1 MTFSPSSAGFR
12 ASIRFLARWIT
23 AGLALAFLL
32 IVARSTLGTDVPDL
46 RRSAPPSVNSY
57 ADAVSLAGPAVVNI
71 YANKLVTEPANRI
84 RGNPLAGKIMGI
96 SPAGRPRHR
105 VEQSLGSAVI
115 VTSDG
120 YMLTNHHVIS
130 AAVEIQAVLWDG
142 RVIRAEIVGSDPDTD
157 LAVLKIDGT
166 NLPAISFSEDTG
178 VRIGDV
184 VLAIGNPFGIGQT
197 VTMGII
203 SATGRHGLNLSTYEN
218 LIQTDAAINFGN
230 SGGALVDVE
239 GRLIGINTAHYDDL
253 ALGAEGIGFAIPYE
267 TARQVLDE
275 IIAQGFVT
283 RGWLG
288 LDVIPL
294 ELRNTNS
301 GEVRPVLQVARVY
314 AGGPAELGGLRPG
327 DLLLRFGENDLYNL
341 AQLSDAEAGTA
352 PGTAVEVSA
361 VRGGVP
367 LSTSITLIQRPVL
380 QPTP

>member
-1 MTFSPSSAGFR
+1 
-12 ASIRFLARWIT
+12 
-23 AGLALAFLL
+23 
-32 IVARSTLGTDVPDL
+32 
-46 RRSAPPSVNSY
+46 
-57 ADAVSLAGPAVVNI
+57 
-71 YANKLVTEPANRI
+71 
-84 RGNPLAGKIMGI
+84 RGNPLAGRIMGI

-157 LAVLKIDGT
+157 LAVLKIEGS
-166 NLPAISFSEDTG
+166 NLPAISFSEEPQ

-253 ALGAEGIGFAIPYE
+253 ALGAEGIGFAIPYQ

-275 IIAQGFVT
+275 LIKQGFVT

-288 LDVIPL
+288 LEVIPL
-294 ELRNTNS
+294 ELRNTLS
-301 GEVRPVLQVARVY
+301 GEIRPVLQIARVY
-314 AGGPAELGGLRPG
+314 SGGPAEQSGLRPG
-327 DLLLRFGENDLYNL
+327 DLILRFADTDLFNPG
-341 AQLSDAEAGTA
+341 QLSEIEATTA
-352 PGTAVEVSA
+352 PGTTVQIGALRA
-361 VRGGVP
+361 GVP
-367 LSTSITLIQRPVL
+367 LLSSVTLTQRPAL
-380 QPTP
+380 AQSP

>member
-1 MTFSPSSAGFR
+1 MPTVPSHG
-12 ASIRFLARWIT
+12 RFQATLNFLLRWVT
-23 AGLALAFLL
+23 VGLALAFVLM
-32 IVARSTLGTDVPDL
+32 VVRSTLTSDSSGRP
-46 RRSAPPSVNSY
+46 RSTAPTVNSY
-57 ADAVSLAGPAVVNI
+57 SDAVALAGPAVVNI
-71 YANKLVTEPANRI
+71 YANKLVTEPASNL
-84 RGNPLAGKIMGI
+84 RGNPLAGRIMGI

-115 VTSDG
+115 VTPDG

-157 LAVLKIDGT
+157 LAVLKVEGS
-166 NLPAISFSEDTG
+166 NLPAISFSEETQ

-253 ALGAEGIGFAIPYE
+253 ALGAEGIGFAIPYQ

-275 IIAQGFVT
+275 LIRQGFVT

-288 LDVIPL
+288 LEVIPL
-294 ELRNTNS
+294 ELRNTLS

-314 AGGPAELGGLRPG
+314 AGGPAEQAGLRPG
-327 DLLLRFGENDLYNL
+327 DLILRFAETDLYGVP
-341 AQLSDAEAGTA
+341 QLNELQAGTA
-352 PGTAVEVSA
+352 PGSTVQISA
-361 VRGGVP
+361 LRAGVP
-367 LSTSITLIQRPVL
+367 LTLSVTLVQRPPI
-380 QPTP
+380 Q

>member
-1 MTFSPSSAGFR
+1 MPELRSNAGLW
-12 ASIRFLARWIT
+12 SGLNYLVRWIT
-23 AGLALAFLL
+23 VGLAIAFMVMVIRSTAGLEE
-32 IVARSTLGTDVPDL
+32 
-46 RRSAPPSVNSY
+46 RRNQPPSVNSY
-57 ADAVSLAGPAVVNI
+57 SDAVALAGPAVVNI
-71 YANKLVTEPANRI
+71 YANKLVTEPANNL
-84 RGNPLAGKIMGI
+84 RGNPLAGRIMGI

-157 LAVLKIDGT
+157 LAVLKIEGS
-166 NLPAISFSEDTG
+166 NLPAISFSEEPQ

-253 ALGAEGIGFAIPYE
+253 ALGAEGIGFAIPYQ

-275 IIAQGFVT
+275 LIKQGFVT

-288 LDVIPL
+288 LEVIPL
-294 ELRNTNS
+294 ELRNTLS
-301 GEVRPVLQVARVY
+301 GEIRPVLQIARVY
-314 AGGPAELGGLRPG
+314 SGGPAEQSGLRPG
-327 DLLLRFGENDLYNL
+327 DLILRFADTDLFNPG
-341 AQLSDAEAGTA
+341 QLSEIEATTA
-352 PGTAVEVSA
+352 PGTTVQIGALRA
-361 VRGGVP
+361 GVP
-367 LSTSITLIQRPVL
+367 LLSSVTLTQRPAL
-380 QPTP
+380 AQSP

>member
-1 MTFSPSSAGFR
+1 MAFAPSNSGFKTGL
-12 ASIRFLARWIT
+12 SFLARWIT

-32 IVARSTLGTDVPDL
+32 IVARSTLGTDSADP
-46 RRSAPPSVNSY
+46 RSATPSRVVSY

-71 YANKLVTEPANRI
+71 YANKLVTEPANSI
-84 RGNPLAGKIMGI
+84 RGNPLAGRIMGI
-96 SPAGRPRHR
+96 SPTGQPRHR

-142 RVIRAEIVGSDPDTD
+142 RVMRAEIVGSDPDTD
-157 LAVLKIDGT
+157 LAVLKIDGG
-166 NLPAISFSEDTG
+166 NVPAISFSEETN

-253 ALGAEGIGFAIPYE
+253 ALGAEGIGFAIPYQ

-275 IIAQGFVT
+275 LIEQGFVT

-288 LDVIPL
+288 VDVIPL
-294 ELRNTNS
+294 ELRNTLS

-314 AGGPAELGGLRPG
+314 PGGPAELGGLRPG
-327 DLLLRFGENDLYNL
+327 DLLLRFGEIDLFNP
-341 AQLSDAEAGTA
+341 AQLSEAEAGAA
-352 PGTAVEVSA
+352 PGTAVQVSA
-361 VRGGVP
+361 LRAGVP
-367 LSTSITLIQRPVL
+367 LASSVTLVQRPAL
-380 QPTP
+380 QSP

>member
-1 MTFSPSSAGFR
+1 MPTAPSHG
-12 ASIRFLARWIT
+12 RFQATLNFLLRWVT
-23 AGLALAFLL
+23 VGLALAFVLM
-32 IVARSTLGTDVPDL
+32 VVRSTLYSDAGG
-46 RRSAPPSVNSY
+46 RSRPAAPTVSSY
-57 ADAVSLAGPAVVNI
+57 SDAVALAGPAVVNI
-71 YANKLVTEPANRI
+71 YANKLVTEPASNL
-84 RGNPLAGKIMGI
+84 RGNPLAGRIMGI

-115 VTSDG
+115 VTPDG

-157 LAVLKIDGT
+157 LAVLKIEGS
-166 NLPAISFSEDTG
+166 NLPAISFSEETQ
-178 VRIGDV
+178 VHIGDV

-253 ALGAEGIGFAIPYE
+253 ALGAEGIGFAIPYQ

-275 IIAQGFVT
+275 VIRQGFVT

-288 LDVIPL
+288 LEVIPL
-294 ELRNTNS
+294 ELRNTLS
-301 GEVRPVLQVARVY
+301 GEVRPVLQIARVY
-314 AGGPAELGGLRPG
+314 AGGPAEQAGLRPG
-327 DLLLRFGENDLYNL
+327 DLILRFAETDLYGVP
-341 AQLSDAEAGTA
+341 QLNELQAGTA
-352 PGTAVEVSA
+352 PGTTVQVAALRS
-361 VRGGVP
+361 GVP
-367 LSTSITLIQRPVL
+367 LTLSVTLVQRPPV
-380 QPTP
+380 Q

>member
-1 MTFSPSSAGFR
+1 MPELRSNAGLW
-12 ASIRFLARWIT
+12 SGLNYLVRWIT
-23 AGLALAFLL
+23 VGLAIAFMVMVIRSTAGLEE
-32 IVARSTLGTDVPDL
+32 
-46 RRSAPPSVNSY
+46 RRNQPPSVNSY
-57 ADAVSLAGPAVVNI
+57 SDAVALAGPAVVNI
-71 YANKLVTEPANRI
+71 YANKLVTEPANNL
-84 RGNPLAGKIMGI
+84 RGNPLAGRIMGI

-105 VEQSLGSAVI
+105 GEQSLGSAVI

-157 LAVLKIDGT
+157 LAVLKIEGS
-166 NLPAISFSEDTG
+166 NLPAISFSEEPQ

-253 ALGAEGIGFAIPYE
+253 ALGAEGIGFAIPYQ

-275 IIAQGFVT
+275 LIKQGFVT

-288 LDVIPL
+288 LEVIPL
-294 ELRNTNS
+294 ELRNTLS
-301 GEVRPVLQVARVY
+301 GEIRPVLQIARVY
-314 AGGPAELGGLRPG
+314 SGGPAEQSGLRPG
-327 DLLLRFGENDLYNL
+327 DLILRFADTDLFNPG
-341 AQLSDAEAGTA
+341 QLSEIEATTA
-352 PGTAVEVSA
+352 PGTTVQIGALRA
-361 VRGGVP
+361 GVP
-367 LSTSITLIQRPVL
+367 LLSSVTLTQRPAL
-380 QPTP
+380 AQSP